1 MKRNRNQTRAYE
13 LHMER
18 LCEGK
23 QTFLAYKR
31 FNRRRVKAWRLLAML
46 PSMKQRY
53 REIVFLLYGKTTNG
67 MVFDEEGVAVCQ

>member
-1 MKRNRNQTRAYE
+1 MKRSRNQQRAFE

-46 PSMKQRY
+46 PSMRQRY
-53 REIVFLLYGKTTNG
+53 REIMFLLYGKATDG
-67 MVFDEEGVAVCQ
+67 MVNDKGKAVWR